1 MEKQKDIAFAD
12 VAREVDKGIAGADA
26 QRADQLEHLAVAR
39 QAKGKGLER
48 ERARLAKKLGA
59 DHPRVAAIADRLT
72 ANAGMRRDLSLEVA
86 RARTPI
92 PTVDDTTWA
101 FLGVV
106 RDPDLQPVAGITV
119 ALYDARGRWVESL
132 GYACTDDNGRFRIE
146 AKNVAAFK
154 EPVFARA
161 SSADGTLLAVDENS
175 LTPAGGAIDYR
186 EITLSGTATPCQ
198 SPGGGGQPGGPVV
211 AVPDAWVVRGRVTGA
226 DGKGVGG
233 VTVSVFDRDMAFADR
248 LGRTETD
255 TSGNY
260 SFTYPADKYRD
271 LIDRRP
277 DIFVKVTDSSGETL
291 FASTRPVYY
300 EAGRVET
307 VDAQIERRNQ

>member
-1 MEKQKDIAFAD
+1 MPTWP
-12 VAREVDKGIAGADA
+12 REIDKGIAGADA

-48 ERARLAKKLGA
+48 EQARLAKKLGA

-72 ANAGMRRDLSLEVA
+72 PTPACGATSAWKWPA
-86 RARTPI
+86 RARRF

-101 FLGVV
+101 FLGMV
-106 RDPDLQPVAGITV
+106 RDPDMQPVAGITV

-161 SSADGTLLAVDENS
+161 SSADGALLAVDDDS

-186 EITLSGTATPCQ
+186 EITLSGTAKPCQ
-198 SPGGGGQPGGPVV
+198 SPGGDGQPGGPVV
-211 AVPDAWVVRGRVTGA
+211 AVPDAWVLRGRVTNA

-233 VTVSVFDRDMAFADR
+233 VTVSVFDRDQAFADR

-255 TSGNY
+255 ASGNY

-271 LIDRRP
+271 LIERRP
-277 DIFVKVTDSSGETL
+277 DLFVKVTDSSGETL
-291 FASTRPVYY
+291 FASTRPVYF